1 MAGPNSAHHIQIK
14 SEYNPKIGKAKE
26 QLFRSAFS
34 RIDNSI
40 SRGFHLEAIT
50 ITESLICDRLETLV
64 SVVTESRIK
73 AMNLGPLLKMV
84 RQIPEFPT
92 KLADEIDDWRIDRN
106 YVVHQMVKITT
117 EEVFDWRSRMKFAR
131 VTAIRGQSLVKDVHA
146 STNRIKRSHKRSKNE
161 L

>member
-14 SEYNPKIGKAKE
+14 SKHNPKIGKAKE
-26 QLFRSAFS
+26 ELFRSAFS

-50 ITESLICDRLETLV
+50 ITESLICDRLETLI
-64 SVVTESRIK
+64 SVVTENRIK
-73 AMNLGPLLKMV
+73 AMNLGPLLKIV
-84 RQIPEFPT
+84 RQLPEFPPE
-92 KLADEIDDWRIDRN
+92 LADEIDDWRIDRN

-131 VTAIRGQSLVKDVHA
+131 ITAIRGQRLVKDVHA
-146 STNRIKRSHKRSKNE
+146 TTNRIKRAQKKRRK
-161 L
+161 